1 VRQLTGVQRRAVMG
15 LLVLA
20 GLLLVVD
27 FTPKRV
33 HTPCGGVATS
43 NGIPYWSPS
52 EICGA
57 QRSGAVL
64 ACGIVL
70 SLACGTW
77 FLGAWARPM
86 LAAAAAS
93 FGVLASYSQ
102 RRLAANPISAEGN
115 VLGPFWE
122 GARNLY
128 GVAAVSI
135 TGLVVY
141 LWFRARRPIEEDEAT

>member
-20 GLLLVVD
+20 GLPLVVD

-43 NGIPYWSPS
+43 NGIPY
-52 EICGA
+52 
-57 QRSGAVL
+57 
-64 ACGIVL
+64 
-70 SLACGTW
+70 
-77 FLGAWARPM
+77 
-86 LAAAAAS
+86 
-93 FGVLASYSQ
+93 
-102 RRLAANPISAEGN
+102 
-115 VLGPFWE
+115 WE